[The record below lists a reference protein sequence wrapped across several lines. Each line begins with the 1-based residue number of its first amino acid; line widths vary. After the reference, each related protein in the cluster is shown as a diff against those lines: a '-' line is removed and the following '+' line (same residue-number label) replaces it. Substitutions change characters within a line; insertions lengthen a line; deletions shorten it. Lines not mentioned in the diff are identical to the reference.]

1 LQKSKES
8 SWISNSA
15 EGLFKVANNLVA
27 IEPKSFPEYERAIGL
42 GGGNFSPMSPQVR
55 GLIWTDYSSPEALG
69 ELIDSNP
76 QLEWVQL
83 PFAGVDAF
91 AEQLGKNV
99 LFTSAKG
106 AYREPVAEHALT
118 LALALGRKIPIRVKA
133 SSWGKSEAF
142 SFYDSK
148 VLLIGAGGISEELVK
163 LLLPFRAEI
172 NVVRNNPAL
181 PFAGAKSVVGLDK
194 LDSLLPD
201 ADLVIVTCALTEQTR
216 GLINYRR
223 LSLFKSTAYLVN
235 IARGPIVVS
244 EDLLRALDEGLLAAA
259 GLDVTDPEPL
269 PDGHAFFGRDDLIL
283 TPHTADT
290 KEIVTRLFAARI
302 EQNVKAFLGKGQWI
316 GEVSPDLGY

>member
-1 LQKSKES
+1 M
-8 SWISNSA
+8 
-15 EGLFKVANNLVA
+15 ANNLVA
-27 IEPKSFPEYERAIGL
+27 IEPKSFPEYEKALEL
-42 GGGNFSPMSPQVR
+42 GGAKFSPMGPEVR
-55 GLIWTDYSSPEALG
+55 GLIWTDYSSPAALG

-91 AEQLGKNV
+91 AAQLDKKV

-106 AYREPVAEHALT
+106 AYREPVAEHALM

-148 VLLIGAGGISEELVK
+148 VLLIGAGGISEELAK
-163 LLLPFRAEI
+163 LLAPFRAQI
-172 NVVRNNPAL
+172 TVVRNNPELA
-181 PFAGAKSVVGLDK
+181 FAGAKSVVGLDK
-194 LDSLLPD
+194 LDSLLPE
-201 ADLVIVTCALTEQTR
+201 ADLVIVTCALTELTR
-216 GLINYRR
+216 GLINYQR
-223 LSLFKSTAYLVN
+223 LSLFKPTAYLVN

-244 EDLLRALDEGLLAAA
+244 GDLLRALNEGLLAGA

-269 PDGHAFFGRDDLIL
+269 PDGHAFYGRDDLIL

-290 KEIVTRLFAARI
+290 KEIVTRLFATRI
-302 EQNVKAFLGKGQWI
+302 EQNVKAFLGT
-316 GEVSPDLGY
+316 GEWVGRVSPVLGY

>member
-1 LQKSKES
+1 M
-8 SWISNSA
+8 
-15 EGLFKVANNLVA
+15 ANNLVA
-27 IEPKSFPEYERAIGL
+27 IEPKSFSEYEKAVEK
-42 GGGNFSPMSPQVR
+42 GGAKLSPMGPEVR
-55 GLIWTDYSSPEALG
+55 GLIWTDYSSPSTLG
-69 ELIDSNP
+69 DLIDANP

-91 AEQLGKNV
+91 AEQLDKKV

-106 AYREPVAEHALT
+106 AYREPVAEHALM

-163 LLLPFRAEI
+163 LFAPFRAEI
-172 NVVRNNPAL
+172 TIVRNNPELAL
-181 PFAGAKSVVGLDK
+181 AGAKVIAGLDQ
-194 LDSLLPD
+194 LDDLLPG
-201 ADLVIVTCALTEQTR
+201 ADLVIVTCALTDKTR
-216 GLINYRR
+216 GLLNYER
-223 LSLFKSTAYLVN
+223 LSRFKPTAFLVN
-235 IARGPIVVS
+235 VARGPIVVS
-244 EDLLRALDEGLLAAA
+244 EDLIRALEEGLLAGA

-302 EQNVKAFLGKGQWI
+302 ELNVKAFLGNGSWVGK
-316 GEVSPDLGY
+316 VSPSLGY